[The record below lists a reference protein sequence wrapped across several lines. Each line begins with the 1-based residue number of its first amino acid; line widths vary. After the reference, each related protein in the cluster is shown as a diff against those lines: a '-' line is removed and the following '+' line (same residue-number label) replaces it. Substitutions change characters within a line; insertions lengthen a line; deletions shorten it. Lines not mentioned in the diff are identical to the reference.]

1 MESRNKTGLESVA
14 EVERRIRTE
23 NKNPKENKTM
33 KRSNNILYKYHILI
47 RGNAGLAQVV
57 VLASGCRDG
66 VCGWGALMVL
76 QLLEQKVLL
85 LPSKRLDDE
94 SSTFGWFGL

>member
-1 MESRNKTGLESVA
+1 
-14 EVERRIRTE
+14 
-23 NKNPKENKTM
+23 M

-47 RGNAGLAQVV
+47 RGNAGLAQLV
-57 VLASGCRDG
+57 VLAPGCRDG
-66 VCGWGALMVL
+66 VCGWGA